1 MKNKIKHLFILL
13 CLIVILILP
22 YFVFAQTAPLD
33 SLKKVQ
39 EAGSGYE
46 KIIDDNVDGNNLV
59 ANAGKIVQAFLS
71 LLGIIFLVLMLYG
84 GYSWM
89 TAAGDQGKVE
99 RAQNTIRR
107 AIIGIIITIG
117 SYAITQFVLV
127 KLLDHNV

>member
-22 YFVFAQTAPLD
+22 YFVFAETAPLD
-33 SLKKVQ
+33 SLKTVGGFSDYA
-39 EAGSGYE
+39 E
-46 KIIDDNVDGNNLV
+46 IDDNIDGNNL
-59 ANAGKIVQAFLS
+59 ASYAGKIVQAFFS
-71 LLGIIFLVLMLYG
+71 LLGIIFLVLMLYS

-117 SYAITQFVLV
+117 SYAITQFILV
-127 KLLDHNV
+127 KLLI

>member
-1 MKNKIKHLFILL
+1 MKNKIKHLLILL

-22 YFVFAQTAPLD
+22 YFVFAETASLN

-39 EAGSGYE
+39 EAGSGYTE
-46 KIIDDNVDGNNLV
+46 IDDGVDGNNLA
-59 ANAGKIVQAFLS
+59 ANAGKIVQVFLS
-71 LLGIIFLVLMLYG
+71 LLGIIFLVLMLYS

-107 AIIGIIITIG
+107 AIIGLIITIG
-117 SYAITQFVLV
+117 SYAITQFILV
-127 KLLDHNV
+127 KLLDHNA

>member
-22 YFVFAQTAPLD
+22 YFVFAETVPLD

-39 EAGSGYE
+39 EAGSGYVE
-46 KIIDDNVDGNNLV
+46 IDNDVDGNNLA
-59 ANAGKIVQAFLS
+59 ANAGKITQAFLS
-71 LLGIIFLVLMLYG
+71 LLGIVFLVLMLYG

-107 AIIGIIITIG
+107 AIIGLIITVG
-117 SYAITQFVLV
+117 AFAITQFILV
-127 KLLDHNV
+127 RLLDHNV

>member
-22 YFVFAQTAPLD
+22 YFVFAQTAPLEK
-33 SLKKVQ
+33 LKTVG
-39 EAGSGYE
+39 EFSDYAE
-46 KIIDDNVDGNNLV
+46 IDDSVNGNNLA

-71 LLGIIFLVLMLYG
+71 LLGIIFLVLMLYS

-99 RAQNTIRR
+99 RAQSTIKR

-117 SYAITQFVLV
+117 SYAITQFILI

>member
-13 CLIVILILP
+13 CLIIILILP
-22 YFVFAQTAPLD
+22 YFVFAQSPLD
-33 SLKKVQ
+33 GLKKVQ
-39 EAGSGYE
+39 PDSGYAE
-46 KIIDDNVDGNNLV
+46 VKDGVGENNLA
-59 ANAGKIVQAFLS
+59 ANAGKIVQVFLS

-107 AIIGIIITIG
+107 AIIGLIITIG
-117 SYAITQFVLV
+117 SYAITQFILV
-127 KLLDHNV
+127 RLLDHNA

>member
-22 YFVFAQTAPLD
+22 YFVFAETAPLD
-33 SLKKVQ
+33 SLKTVG
-39 EAGSGYE
+39 EFSDYAE
-46 KIIDDNVDGNNLV
+46 IDDNVDGNNLA
-59 ANAGKIVQAFLS
+59 ANAGRIVQVFLS

-107 AIIGIIITIG
+107 AIIGLIITVG
-117 SYAITQFVLV
+117 SYAITQFILV
-127 KLLDHNV
+127 KLLDHNA

>member
-22 YFVFAQTAPLD
+22 YFVFAQTAPL
-33 SLKKVQ
+33 
-39 EAGSGYE
+39 E
-46 KIIDDNVDGNNLV
+46 KLETVGEFSDYKEIDRDVDGNNLT
-59 ANAGKIVQAFLS
+59 ANAGRIVQVFLS

-89 TAAGDQGKVE
+89 TAAGDQSKVE

-107 AIIGIIITIG
+107 AIIGLIITVG
-117 SYAITQFVLV
+117 SYAITQFILV
-127 KLLDHNV
+127 KLLDHNA